1 MGESSLLLAEASV
14 GKNAERDSHELG
26 AREPSISTAAACVGC
41 RSVDSP
47 HTVLRAPQYSNDS
60 PVITQRKATGGT
72 VRHLFYVWLNV
83 NFWKHFQS
91 VSTCFF
97 LFFFYFP
104 SLPKRI
110 YFFTLLLRFQQCQLT
125 LWKSRR
131 HLLSPVPLQMD
142 HTHRTNLKM
151 PASIEK

>member
-41 RSVDSP
+41 RSGDSP
-47 HTVLRAPQYSNDS
+47 HTVQRAPQYSDDS
-60 PVITQRKATGGT
+60 SAITHWWDRQASLLCLAQREFLETSPK
-72 VRHLFYVWLNV
+72 
-83 NFWKHFQS
+83 
-91 VSTCFF
+91 CFN
-97 LFFFYFP
+97 LFFDSP

-110 YFFTLLLRFQQCQLT
+110 YFFTLLPRFQQCQLT